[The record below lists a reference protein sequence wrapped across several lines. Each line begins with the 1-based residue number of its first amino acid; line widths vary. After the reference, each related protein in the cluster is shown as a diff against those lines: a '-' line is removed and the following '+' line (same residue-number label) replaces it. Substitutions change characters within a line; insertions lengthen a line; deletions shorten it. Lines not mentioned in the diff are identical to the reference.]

1 VPPSRNRPPPD
12 AFDIAVRLLSLRPH
26 SELELRQKLR
36 RRGCDADS
44 IDGAVARA
52 LRLGYLDDAAF
63 ARALVTQ
70 RSRTRGPAVVA
81 AELAAKGVHR
91 GLAREALGTVAHAS
105 QVEAA
110 RRLAAR
116 SSHANRQVVAAR
128 LLRRGFGTDV
138 IREAL
143 ELEELDPGC

>member
-1 VPPSRNRPPPD
+1 MHPSRNRPRPD
-12 AFDIAVRLLSLRPH
+12 AFDLAVRLLGLRPH

-36 RRGCDADS
+36 RKGCDADA

-52 LRLGYLDDAAF
+52 FQLGYLDDAAF

-70 RSRTRGPAVVA
+70 RSRTRGPAVLA
-81 AELAAKGVHR
+81 AELAAKGVSR
-91 GLAREALGTVAHAS
+91 GLAREAVGAVAHAS

-143 ELEELDPGC
+143 DLQEPDRGC

>member
-1 VPPSRNRPPPD
+1 MPPSRNRPPPD
-12 AFDIAVRLLSLRPH
+12 AFDLAVRLLGLRPH

-36 RRGCDADS
+36 RKGCEADAVD
-44 IDGAVARA
+44 DALARA
-52 LRLGYLDDAAF
+52 RRLGYLDDAAF
-63 ARALVTQ
+63 ARALVAH

-81 AELAAKGVHR
+81 AELAAKGINR
-91 GLAREALGTVAHAS
+91 GLARDALGVVDHAS

-116 SSHANRQVVAAR
+116 SSHADRQVVAAR
-128 LLRRGFGTDV
+128 LLRRGFTTDV

-143 ELEELDPGC
+143 DLELDPGW

>member
-1 VPPSRNRPPPD
+1 VARSRNRPPPD
-12 AFDIAVRLLSLRPH
+12 AFDLAVRLLGLRQH

-36 RRGCDADS
+36 RKGCDAAAV
-44 IDGAVARA
+44 DGAVARA
-52 LRLGYLDDAAF
+52 FRLGYLDDAAF

-81 AELAAKGVHR
+81 AELAAKGINR
-91 GLAREALGTVAHAS
+91 GLAREALATVAHAS
-105 QVEAA
+105 QVEVA
-110 RRLAAR
+110 RQLAAR
-116 SSHANRQVVAAR
+116 SSHADRQVVAAR

-143 ELEELDPGC
+143 DLEGPDPGS

>member
-1 VPPSRNRPPPD
+1 MPPSRNRPPPD
-12 AFDIAVRLLSLRPH
+12 AFDLAVRLLGLRPH

-36 RRGCDADS
+36 RKGCAADA

-52 LRLGYLDDAAF
+52 FRLGYLDDAAF

-70 RSRTRGPAVVA
+70 RSRTRGPAVLA
-81 AELAAKGVHR
+81 AELAAKGVSR
-91 GLAREALGTVAHAS
+91 GLAREALGAVAHAS

-116 SSHANRQVVAAR
+116 SSYANRQVVAAR

-143 ELEELDPGC
+143 DLEELDPGC

>member
-1 VPPSRNRPPPD
+1 MPPSRNRPPPD
-12 AFDIAVRLLSLRPH
+12 AFDLAVRLLGLRPH

-36 RRGCDADS
+36 RKGCEADAVD
-44 IDGAVARA
+44 DALARA
-52 LRLGYLDDAAF
+52 RRLGYLDDAAF
-63 ARALVTQ
+63 ARALVAH

-81 AELAAKGVHR
+81 AELAAKGINR
-91 GLAREALGTVAHAS
+91 GLARDALGVVDHAS

-116 SSHANRQVVAAR
+116 NSHADRQVVAAR
-128 LLRRGFGTDV
+128 LLRRGFATDV

-143 ELEELDPGC
+143 DLERDPGW

>member
-1 VPPSRNRPPPD
+1 MHPSRNRPRPD
-12 AFDIAVRLLSLRPH
+12 AFDLAVRLLGLRPH

-36 RRGCDADS
+36 RKGCDADA

-52 LRLGYLDDAAF
+52 FQLGYLDDAAF

-70 RSRTRGPAVVA
+70 RSRTRGPAVLA
-81 AELAAKGVHR
+81 AELAAKGVSR
-91 GLAREALGTVAHAS
+91 GLAREAVGAVAHAS

-110 RRLAAR
+110 RRLATR

-143 ELEELDPGC
+143 DLEEPDRGC